1 MRTSTAFL
9 EKIFKN
15 KKLKGAEIGV
25 LKGENAI
32 SINETLN
39 MERLYL
45 IDIWDEYLH
54 EEKTKTLNFF
64 KYYEGVK
71 NIFKDCKN
79 VIIIRGD
86 SIEVAKTIK
95 NNYLDFVYIDGN
107 HDYEYVK
114 KDIIAWFSK
123 VKKGGYICGDDYC
136 KKWKGVIRAVNEFV
150 KEHNYK
156 LMNKHKEGDW
166 WFQK

>member
-9 EKIFKN
+9 KKVFKN

-32 SINETLN
+32 SIKEALN

-71 NIFKDCKN
+71 KIFKDYKN

-95 NNYLDFVYIDGN
+95 NNSLDFVYIDGN
-107 HDYEYVK
+107 HDYEFVK
-114 KDIIAWFSK
+114 KDIDVWYHK

-136 KKWKGVIRAVNEFV
+136 KSWKGVIKAVNEFIE
-150 KEHNYK
+150 KNNFK
-156 LMNKHKEGDW
+156 LISKHKEGDW